1 MSQVIIFVII
11 IAIGLFWVG
20 TESIAERVVAL
31 RMFLFFAA
39 GLIAF
44 SIPFLLFPDPYSST
58 LQLGNVSV
66 KGIGKHI
73 FQRSSLLGKGI
84 LLLIF
89 VICFGDLHT
98 PLANLSTKF
107 IYLGMGVSTFMGLYL
122 LGVSR
127 YTRSGIDSQFWK
139 ESEKG
144 REMRRKFAD
153 YLKYPLDPGAIPSLI
168 NTVLITSVG
177 MIAVSIGAVLYNSF
191 GAISELIPAVLVLM
205 FGLLSYRKTR
215 SGIHQYYYATNA
227 FFREFFGVTIKG
239 KEEKEKVQVHQLW
252 WVPKPLKSQVW
263 ALLLQLDRKFPA
275 GRVLLLGHLM
285 VWFISYQRP
294 GADTMVSLWLLF
306 ALIHHAIIVISMLP
320 EFAPV
325 WWQGWIGS
333 TTNWILSRFWMQF
346 RWILLLAV
354 SVYLNSWLF
363 GYPSFESQLLI
374 LAVYIVSSFLVSL
387 AGSLFQ
393 KRKSYN

>member
-1 MSQVIIFVII
+1 MIIV
-11 IAIGLFWVG
+11 AIGLFWVG
-20 TESIAERVVAL
+20 TEPISERVVAL
-31 RMFLFFAA
+31 RMFLFFIA

-44 SIPFLLFPDPYSST
+44 SIPFLLFPDPHSST
-58 LQLGNVSV
+58 LQLGNVSG
-66 KGIGKHI
+66 KGIGSHI
-73 FQRSSLLGKGI
+73 FQRSSILGKGI
-84 LLLIF
+84 LLLIL
-89 VICFGDLHT
+89 VICFGDLNS
-98 PLANLSTKF
+98 PLSNLLTKF
-107 IYLGMGVSTFMGLYL
+107 TYLGVGVFTFFGLYL

-144 REMRRKFAD
+144 REMRQKFAD
-153 YLKYPLDPGAIPSLI
+153 YLKYPLDPGAIPSLV

-177 MIAVSIGAVLYNSF
+177 MIAVSIGAVLYNNF
-191 GAISELIPAVLVLM
+191 GSVPELIPAVLVLIA
-205 FGLLSYRKTR
+205 GLLSYRKTR
-215 SGIHQYYYATNA
+215 SSIHQYYYATNA
-227 FFREFFGVTIKG
+227 FFREFFGVTIQG

-275 GRVLLLGHLM
+275 GRVLMLGHLL

-306 ALIHHAIIVISMLP
+306 ALIHHAVIVISMLP

-325 WWQGWIGS
+325 WWQNWVGS

-354 SVYLNSWLF
+354 SVYVNSLLF

-374 LAVYIVSSFLVSL
+374 LGTYIVSGFMVSL